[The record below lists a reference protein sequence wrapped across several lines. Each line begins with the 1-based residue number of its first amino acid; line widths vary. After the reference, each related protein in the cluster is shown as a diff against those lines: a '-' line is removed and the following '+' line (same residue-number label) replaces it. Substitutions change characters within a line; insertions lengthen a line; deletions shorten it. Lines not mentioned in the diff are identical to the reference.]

1 MPSLR
6 TNIHPSALREP
17 LAENKAEQAHLP
29 PSPLQ
34 SVFLTDLQQNG
45 AYGKITLYKSLCLPA
60 LQVHVFFGCGGGG
73 VWGFGWGGRRES

>member
-29 PSPLQ
+29 LSPLK
-34 SVFLTDLQQNG
+34 SVFLTDL
-45 AYGKITLYKSLCLPA
+45 
-60 LQVHVFFGCGGGG
+60 
-73 VWGFGWGGRRES
+73 